1 MIAASHIFFSLLIEA
16 PLSTDTRTTL
26 SFLLCIPAF
35 GISKA
40 GGIFAWTVL
49 HGIHGVL
56 CGLCY
61 DTPIDEMN
69 LKQRRDRREDRQT
82 ARTAA
87 GDE

>member
-1 MIAASHIFFSLLIEA
+1 MIAASHPLFSLLIEA
-16 PLSTDTRTTL
+16 PLSTDTRTIL
-26 SFLLCIPAF
+26 SFPLCIPAF

-40 GGIFAWTVL
+40 GGIFVWTVL

-69 LKQRRDRREDRQT
+69 LKQRDRREDRQT